1 MVAIDAV
8 PFRSK
13 KADNQYRQSYIL
25 RELNKALVGF
35 YCVEMRGDTMVDPV
49 NDVREA
55 LKSSGSPI
63 DFMRNNSIYPQWKIG
78 YDDTDYDDGSDG
90 DDISDFASAV
100 VKDVISSVTCDGLS
114 QFVDAF
120 VADVVTQAVQATS
133 THNDKISQFASNV
146 VDTVVDS
153 VMNGK
158 QSKGLTI
165 GELLDTQAKA
175 ENSQYQTYAE
185 ELTTVIISNALQSIV
200 QDGDADK
207 PSPKIVPSSFNEQL
221 NFRLQGLATGR
232 HSPSRGSAKPSAV
245 KTPSGWSDCLMGLH
259 LSAASRKT
267 NSMIWSSAATVNEGS
282 DPPSPSELA
291 SLCLDEASDSVSEFA
306 ADISSVI
313 VAEVISSIVDST
325 SDTCFSVTSNPPL
338 KEAKTDVDFPD
349 GSVSVLDHFAPKW
362 INKRFN
368 LLRPVTTSNW
378 GGGAYNG
385 DIQLKSLLQWM
396 AVSATGRP
404 HMTYFTEG
412 DQLMEKVLLKF
423 LYCHFIFCYS
433 LKQFALMCW
442 RPCQVLENLQNKYW
456 HIVH

>member
-1 MVAIDAV
+1 MVVNCSLFLQRDSFGTYQNLMVAIDAV

-49 NDVREA
+49 NDVREV
-55 LKSSGSPI
+55 LTSSGSPA
-63 DFMRNNSIYPQWKIG
+63 DYMRNNSIYPQWKIG
-78 YDDTDYDDGSDG
+78 GDDTDYDDG

-100 VKDVISSVTCDGLS
+100 VQDVISSVTGDELS
-114 QFVDAF
+114 QFADAF

-133 THNDKISQFASNV
+133 NRGSDEISQFAYDM

-153 VMNGK
+153 VMNGNNP
-158 QSKGLTI
+158 SKGLTI
-165 GELLDTQAKA
+165 GDLLDTQAKA

-200 QDGDADK
+200 QEGNVDK
-207 PSPKIVPSSFNEQL
+207 PSPKIVPASFNEQL

-232 HSPSRGSAKPSAV
+232 HSPNKGSTKPSAV
-245 KTPSGWSDCLMGLH
+245 KTPSSWNDCLMGLH
-259 LSAASRKT
+259 LSATSRKT

-291 SLCLDEASDSVSEFA
+291 SMCLDEVSDSISEFA
-306 ADISSVI
+306 ADLSSVI
-313 VAEVISSIVDST
+313 VAEVISGIVDST
-325 SDTCFSVTSNPPL
+325 TDT
-338 KEAKTDVDFPD
+338 EAKNDVDFPD
-349 GSVSVLDHFAPKW
+349 GSASVLDHFAPRW

-368 LLRPVTTSNW
+368 LLRPVSTSNW

-385 DIQLKSLLQWM
+385 DVQLKSLLQWM
-396 AVSATGRP
+396 AVSATVRP
-404 HMTYFTEG
+404 HMIYFTEG
-412 DQLMEKVLLKF
+412 DRLMEKV
-423 LYCHFIFCYS
+423 S
-433 LKQFALMCW
+433 LKYF
-442 RPCQVLENLQNKYW
+442 
-456 HIVH
+456 

>member
-1 MVAIDAV
+1 MVLISILIIHCLQRDSFGTYQNLMVAIDAV

-49 NDVREA
+49 NDVRDA
-55 LKSSGSPI
+55 LKSSGSPV
-63 DFMRNNSIYPQWKIG
+63 DCMRNNSIYSQWKIG
-78 YDDTDYDDGSDG
+78 GDDTDYDDG
-90 DDISDFASAV
+90 DDISDFASYV
-100 VKDVISSVTCDGLS
+100 VKDVISSVTGDELS
-114 QFVDAF
+114 QFTEAF

-133 THNDKISQFASNV
+133 THSSDEISQFAYDV
-146 VDTVVDS
+146 VDTVVDT

-158 QSKGLTI
+158 PSTGLTI
-165 GELLDTQAKA
+165 GDLLDTQAKA

-200 QDGDADK
+200 QEGNVDK
-207 PSPKIVPSSFNEQL
+207 PSPKIVPTSFNEQL

-232 HSPSRGSAKPSAV
+232 HSPNRGSTKPSAV
-245 KTPSGWSDCLMGLH
+245 KTPSSWNDCLMGLH
-259 LSAASRKT
+259 LSATSRKT

-291 SLCLDEASDSVSEFA
+291 SMCLDEASDSVSEFA
-306 ADISSVI
+306 ADLSSVI
-313 VAEVISSIVDST
+313 VAEVISGIVDST
-325 SDTCFSVTSNPPL
+325 SETKN
-338 KEAKTDVDFPD
+338 DVDFPD
-349 GSVSVLDHFAPKW
+349 GSASVLANFAPRW

-368 LLRPVTTSNW
+368 LLRPVSTSNW

-412 DQLMEKVLLKF
+412 DQLMEKVLLKYRIRTNF
-423 LYCHFIFCYS
+423 
-433 LKQFALMCW
+433 
-442 RPCQVLENLQNKYW
+442 RGT
-456 HIVH
+456 

>member
-55 LKSSGSPI
+55 LKSSGSPV

-78 YDDTDYDDGSDG
+78 CDDTDYDDG

-100 VKDVISSVTCDGLS
+100 VKDVISSVTSDELS
-114 QFVDAF
+114 QFTDAF
-120 VADVVTQAVQATS
+120 VANVVTQAVQATS
-133 THNDKISQFASNV
+133 TCSGDEISQFAYDM

-153 VMNGK
+153 VMNG
-158 QSKGLTI
+158 QPSKGLTI
-165 GELLDTQAKA
+165 GDLLDTQAKA
-175 ENSQYQTYAE
+175 ESSQYQTYAE

-200 QDGDADK
+200 QEGSVDK
-207 PSPKIVPSSFNEQL
+207 PSPKIVPTSFNEQL

-232 HSPSRGSAKPSAV
+232 HSPNKGGTKPSAV
-245 KTPSGWSDCLMGLH
+245 KTPSSWNDCLMGLH
-259 LSAASRKT
+259 LSATSRKT

-291 SLCLDEASDSVSEFA
+291 SMCLDETSDSVSEFA
-306 ADISSVI
+306 ADLSSVI
-313 VAEVISSIVDST
+313 VAEVISGIVDST
-325 SDTCFSVTSNPPL
+325 SDT
-338 KEAKTDVDFPD
+338 EANNDADFPD
-349 GSVSVLDHFAPKW
+349 GSASVLDHFAPKW

-368 LLRPVTTSNW
+368 LLRPVSTSNW

-404 HMTYFTEG
+404 HMIYFTEG
-412 DQLMEKVLLKF
+412 DQLMEKVLLKYF
-423 LYCHFIFCYS
+423 NFN
-433 LKQFALMCW
+433 
-442 RPCQVLENLQNKYW
+442 V
-456 HIVH
+456 

>member
-49 NDVREA
+49 NDVRDA
-55 LKSSGSPI
+55 LKSSGSPV

-78 YDDTDYDDGSDG
+78 YDDTDDTDGAVS

-100 VKDVISSVTCDGLS
+100 VKDVICSVTSDGLS
-114 QFVDAF
+114 QFAGAV
-120 VADVVTQAVQATS
+120 VADMVTQAVQATS
-133 THNDKISQFASNV
+133 TCSDEISQFASDV
-146 VDTVVDS
+146 VDMIVDS

-158 QSKGLTI
+158 PSKGLTI
-165 GELLDTQAKA
+165 GELLDKT
-175 ENSQYQTYAE
+175 ENSQYQMYAE

-200 QDGDADK
+200 QGGNADN
-207 PSPKIVPSSFNEQL
+207 PSPKVVPASFNEQL

-232 HSPSRGSAKPSAV
+232 HSPNRGNIKPSAV
-245 KTPSGWSDCLMGLH
+245 RTPSGWSDCLMGLH

-291 SLCLDEASDSVSEFA
+291 SLCLDETSDSVSEFA
-306 ADISSVI
+306 ADLSSVI

-325 SDTCFSVTSNPPL
+325 SDTFLATSNPPL
-338 KEAKTDVDFPD
+338 KEAVDFPD
-349 GSVSVLDHFAPKW
+349 GSASVLDHFAPKW

-368 LLRPVTTSNW
+368 LLRPVATSNW

-404 HMTYFTEG
+404 HMTYFTED
-412 DQLMEKVLLKF
+412 DQLMEKVLLLKF
-423 LYCHFIFCYS
+423 YTMIFIFCYS
-433 LKQFALMCW
+433 LKQFALMCC
-442 RPCQVLENLQNKYW
+442 RPCRVLENW
-456 HIVH
+456 